1 MSFSSLCSICPPVSP
16 ACLSLSLYPSLL
28 SFSGHGSRSEIH
40 PLMIINSLDSLAWAL
55 IQSSHSLLTG
65 LLLIGRPR
73 GRKEAAAAKLCSRQ
87 SFPGKLA
94 SVFERTIQDCSL
106 KNRSTSP
113 GKCTRQAFFFSLLL
127 FFSFSLFPSA
137 SFHLSFDLPLD
148 TLTLFLSFGS
158 CWFRGC

>member
-1 MSFSSLCSICPPVSP
+1 MTSPMSFCLFLSVLHSPVFLS
-16 ACLSLSLYPSLL
+16 LSLSLYPSLL

-65 LLLIGRPR
+65 LLLIGRPC

-94 SVFERTIQDCSL
+94 SVCERSIQDCSL
-106 KNRSTSP
+106 KTRPTSP
-113 GKCTRQAFFFSLLL
+113 GKCTRQAFSLSL
-127 FFSFSLFPSA
+127 STSLFPFLKSRTQNH
-137 SFHLSFDLPLD
+137 FNLYLPRI
-148 TLTLFLSFGS
+148 TSISIFS
-158 CWFRGC
+158 